1 MVNTNN
7 EAFFDHFK
15 HTGLTY
21 DDVTLVTQYA
31 DFLPADTDLT
41 ANLTRRVSL
50 NVPFVSAA
58 MDTVTESSMAIAM
71 ALNGGIG
78 IIHKN
83 MDPVT
88 QRTHVKRVK
97 FYLNGFLKKARTMG
111 PTDTVEDLYR
121 ARDEKGWSFH
131 SFPILDADRK
141 LLGMVTRRE
150 LKYCDNP
157 ATPLR
162 EIMIPDLMTA
172 PVGTTIDQAYAFMK
186 KHKISILPVV
196 DENGILD
203 GMYCYSDVEDI
214 LKGHHP
220 LYNRDDQH
228 QLRCGAAVSPNGYD
242 RVGCLMEA
250 RLDVV
255 VIDTA
260 HGHTK
265 GVIEMVRWIK
275 KNYPAV
281 DVVAGNVAAAEGA
294 KALVEAGADGIK
306 VGVGPGSIC
315 TTRVVAGVGIPQITA
330 IYECARV
337 AAQAGVPVIADGGIR
352 HSGDV
357 AKAIAAGAG
366 SVMMGRTLAATD
378 EGPGERVLFQ
388 GRQYVTYRGMGS
400 LSAMTQRF
408 GSADRYGQAGVAAE
422 KMVPEGVEGMVP
434 YAGSVN
440 EVLDQYIGGLRQSL
454 GYNGCRTIPELQER
468 ARFKRITAAGVRES
482 HPHDVTLTKDAPNY
496 KASDMR

>member
-1 MVNTNN
+1 
-7 EAFFDHFK
+7 
-15 HTGLTY
+15 
-21 DDVTLVTQYA
+21 
-31 DFLPADTDLT
+31 
-41 ANLTRRVSL
+41 
-50 NVPFVSAA
+50 
-58 MDTVTESSMAIAM
+58 
-71 ALNGGIG
+71 
-78 IIHKN
+78 
-83 MDPVT
+83 
-88 QRTHVKRVK
+88 
-97 FYLNGFLKKARTMG
+97 
-111 PTDTVEDLYR
+111 
-121 ARDEKGWSFH
+121 
-131 SFPILDADRK
+131 
-141 LLGMVTRRE
+141 
-150 LKYCDNP
+150 
-157 ATPLR
+157 
-162 EIMIPDLMTA
+162 
-172 PVGTTIDQAYAFMK
+172 
-186 KHKISILPVV
+186 VV
-196 DENGILD
+196 DENGIFD

-220 LYNRDDQH
+220 LYNRDDHH

-242 RVGCLMEA
+242 RVDCLMEA

-265 GVIEMVRWIK
+265 GVIDMVKWVK
-275 KNYPAV
+275 KNYPDV

-294 KALVEAGADGIK
+294 KALVEAGVDGIK

-337 AAQAGVPVIADGGIR
+337 AAQADVPVIADGGIR

-400 LSAMTQRF
+400 LSAMAQRF